1 MTTWVRHAIN
11 PINTLWTLRMTSVC
25 SLGLKSPPKTEKGS
39 RQLHHPKSSSPG
51 DPSLLIK
58 IYLLSYHLSLYDI
71 VCVRGKNY
79 FPHVSHPLTWLT
91 YNEHSHKKGGSLTT
105 GDKRNSK
112 DFLMK
117 KEGIN
122 IFIFQSF
129 FFHMVKTILFCVTF
143 RQSIWEWLVCEAGI
157 IGNLRSCSEWPHSPQ
172 HQPDPPYL
180 DENYFS
186 VWWTKK
192 FHTQNFLSAFFNWKS
207 HFFSLCEFRIM
218 TMMMVAR
225 IFGESLSIISEWAN
239 NEY

>member
-1 MTTWVRHAIN
+1 MILCVCEAKI
-11 PINTLWTLRMTSVC
+11 IFRM
-25 SLGLKSPPKTEKGS
+25 SLILSHGS
-39 RQLHHPKSSSPG
+39 HTMNIR
-51 DPSLLIK
+51 
-58 IYLLSYHLSLYDI
+58 
-71 VCVRGKNY
+71 
-79 FPHVSHPLTWLT
+79 T
-91 YNEHSHKKGGSLTT
+91 KKGGSLTT

-157 IGNLRSCSEWPHSPQ
+157 KGNLRSCSEWPHSPQ

-207 HFFSLCEFRIM
+207 HFFHYVNLGSWLWWWWREFLGR
-218 TMMMVAR
+218 V
-225 IFGESLSIISEWAN
+225 WA
-239 NEY
+239 